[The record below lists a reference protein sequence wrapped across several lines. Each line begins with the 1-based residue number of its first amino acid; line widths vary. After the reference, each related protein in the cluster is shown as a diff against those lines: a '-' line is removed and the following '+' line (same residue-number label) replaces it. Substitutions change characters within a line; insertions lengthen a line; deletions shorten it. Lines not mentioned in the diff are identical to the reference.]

1 MKIVVIWCSNT
12 RNKPNKYIMRLPTLY
27 LNTTLDTQSN
37 HQQNYPK
44 KRQKGYSSTRP
55 SSRPLSPFL
64 GYNRVFIW
72 IWNEKFIC
80 YKSLGIS

>member
-1 MKIVVIWCSNT
+1 
-12 RNKPNKYIMRLPTLY
+12 MRLPTLY

-72 IWNEKFIC
+72 I
-80 YKSLGIS
+80 